1 MGTAGWRRERNER
14 RMQKKGRKDKHRRAG
29 KGSLLLR
36 GTALGLTA
44 ALLLGGCGSGEETGN
59 GSAGAAG
66 GSSGTGASAEGAGSG
81 FREGAE
87 DGQQVL
93 GRYVESSVDLPEELQ
108 NARELWMDEEGLEML
123 SADGSL
129 YRSTD
134 QGRSWQQLSQAP
146 AELQEAMEMGTI
158 LYFQQNPAGEIAVG
172 YMEFPAD
179 EEGNISYENAV
190 WRDVLYQADGSRIV
204 LNPDNLSEQETIFA
218 AACDGEGN
226 FYLGSNSHIWRVNS
240 QNGSLEVLAEI
251 SSSCDYLTVCGN
263 YLMIQG
269 EELLLY
275 DLEAGKMAQQDT
287 VLSESMAP
295 WLGSRGDVGSRPYLL
310 YQSGTEESLY
320 VLTEQGLYRHTL
332 YGSVMEQIID
342 GSLCSMSNPSMGF
355 VNMLWDG
362 EVFWVLYSGGGL
374 KQYRYDA
381 QAAAVPENMLRIY
394 GLYEDEDIQMVI
406 SAFNQKYPELYISYE
421 HPLSEETGM
430 TREDAMKALSTQLA
444 AGSGPDVLLLDGLDY
459 DTYVEK
465 GVLADL
471 TETLDSTGERYME
484 AVMDSYLRDGK
495 QYAAP
500 MEIELPV
507 FMGASDRVSGIA
519 SLEQLADLAEST
531 RDSQPKGSLLGFNR
545 AGDLLELLAPGSM
558 DSWMTAE
565 GKLDSRAV
573 EEFLT
578 QAGRIYEA
586 QVSGLT
592 EPEQAYFNEREIQI
606 SGVQAGLSGADIRL
620 TDALF
625 FGQPYALGLL
635 SGSASVLD
643 TYPMTA
649 ELLRQQGMVCVPMPG
664 QSQNLARASK
674 IWAVNAASGMQ
685 EAALELVA
693 YAMSTQFL
701 KENTLGRGATTNW
714 DVLEEQMQ
722 EALENEEGYGA
733 SMGFT
738 DINGRDVMIS
748 SGAPSREDLDILRS
762 LLENCQGVSQ
772 CDSRIYE
779 AVIETGQKALEGELT
794 VEGAVKEIE
803 KEVSLYL
810 AE

>member
-1 MGTAGWRRERNER
+1 
-14 RMQKKGRKDKHRRAG
+14 MQKKFWKNKDRRRG
-29 KGSLLLR
+29 KRSLLLR

-44 ALLLGGCGSGEETGN
+44 AVLLAGC
-59 GSAGAAG
+59 AAG
-66 GSSGTGASAEGAGSG
+66 GAGEEAGNGLAEASGGNSGADASAEGSGSSSQDGAGASG
-81 FREGAE
+81 

-93 GRYVESSVDLPEELQ
+93 GRYVESSVELPEELQ
-108 NARELWMDEEGLEML
+108 YARDLWMDGEGLEMTA
-123 SADGSL
+123 ADGSL

-134 QGRSWQQLSQAP
+134 QGQSWQMIRQAP
-146 AELQEAMEMGTI
+146 AELQDALEKGTVI
-158 LYFQQNPAGEIAVG
+158 YFQQNSAGESVAE
-172 YMEFPAD
+172 YLEFPRD
-179 EEGNISYENAV
+179 EEENISYENSV
-190 WRDVLYQADGSRIV
+190 WRDVLYQADG
-204 LNPDNLSEQETIFA
+204 NPIPLQLDSLSQEETISA
-218 AACDGEGN
+218 VACDREGT
-226 FYLGSNSHIWRVNS
+226 FYLGGNSHIWRLNS
-240 QNGSLEVLAEI
+240 LDGSLEVLAEI
-251 SSSCDYLTVCGN
+251 NGTCYYLNVCGK

-269 EELLLY
+269 EELQLY
-275 DLEAGKMAQQDT
+275 DLEAGRMAQQDT
-287 VLSESMAP
+287 VLSEFMAP
-295 WLGSRGDVGSRPYLL
+295 WLGSYGDVGSRPYLL
-310 YQSGTEESLY
+310 YQSGTDEESLY
-320 VLTEQGLYRHTL
+320 VLTDQGLYRHTL

-374 KQYRYDA
+374 KQYTYDA

-394 GLYEDEDIQMVI
+394 GLYEDTDIQMVI
-406 SAFNQKYPELYISYE
+406 SAFNQKYPDLYISYE
-421 HPLSEETGM
+421 HPLSEDTGM

-471 TETLDSTGERYME
+471 SETLSGTGEHYME
-484 AVMDSYLRDGK
+484 AVMDSYLRGGK
-495 QYAAP
+495 QYAVP

-507 FMGASDRVSGIA
+507 FMGASGQVTGIA
-519 SLEQLADLAEST
+519 SLEQLADLMEKT
-531 RDSQPKGSLLGFNR
+531 RAGQPEGSLLGFNR
-545 AGDLLELLAPGSM
+545 ADDMLELLAPGSM

-565 GKLDSRAV
+565 GKLDSQAV

-578 QAGRIYEA
+578 QAKRIYDA

-592 EPEQAYFNEREIQI
+592 EPEQEYLNERNIQI
-606 SGVQAGLSGADIRL
+606 GGMQIDLTGADIRL

-625 FGQPYALGLL
+625 FCQPYALGLL
-635 SGSASVLD
+635 SGSASILD

-649 ELLRQQGMVCVPMPG
+649 ELLRQQGMICIPMPG

-685 EAALELVA
+685 ELALELVA

-701 KENTLGRGATTNW
+701 KENAMGGGATTNW

-722 EALENEEGYGA
+722 DALKNEEGYGV

-738 DINGRDVMIS
+738 DINGKDVEIH
-748 SGAPSREDLDILRS
+748 SGAPTREDLDILRA
-762 LLENCQGVSQ
+762 LLVSCQGVSQ
-772 CDSRIYE
+772 CDSRIYD
-779 AVIETGQKALEGELT
+779 AVIEEGQKALEGELT
-794 VEGAVKEIE
+794 IEGAVKEIE
-803 KEVSLYL
+803 KKVSLYL